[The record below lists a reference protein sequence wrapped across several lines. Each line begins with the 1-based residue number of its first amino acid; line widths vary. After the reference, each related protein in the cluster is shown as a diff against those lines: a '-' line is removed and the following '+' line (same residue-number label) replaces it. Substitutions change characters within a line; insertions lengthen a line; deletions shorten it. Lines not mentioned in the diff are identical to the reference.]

1 MFASAADR
9 RLFELAQAQACEY
22 LAGAQVQRVFPV
34 EAALPVGGVRRGA
47 ARGALRA
54 RGHAAPAA
62 RAGLS
67 RHGGEHGGRYFGL
80 VVGGVFPPVVAAKWL
95 ADAWDQCAALHASSP
110 VSSKLEA
117 VCEKWL
123 LELLGLPA
131 GCVAGFVGGTST
143 ATAVGLAAARH
154 ELLRRQGWDVNADG
168 LFGAPPIRVVI
179 GAEAHGT
186 VFKALALLGLGRERV
201 EKVPGGRPGR
211 MIAAA
216 MPALDDRTLVFAQ
229 AGNVNTGA
237 FDPFE
242 AICGKAAAARA
253 WVHVDGA
260 FGLWAAASRACATWC
275 GAWSAAD
282 SWSVD
287 AHKTLN
293 APYDC
298 GIVLCRHPAAMV
310 AAMQN
315 TGAYIVYGDK
325 RDGMLYTPEM
335 SRRGRGTELWAT
347 LKTLGRSG
355 AAELVE
361 GLCERARQASALLR
375 KARFRVLNEVVFNQ
389 VLVACA
395 DPERTLATLQ
405 RLQDSGECW
414 CGGTSWQGQTA
425 IRLSVCS
432 WATTADDIDR
442 TVAAFI
448 QAGADIS
455 LWPPG
460 RNRAELGT
468 WTVTISDIW
477 P

>member
-1 MFASAADR
+1 MPDRNPLQQQMFASATDR
-9 RLFELAQAQACEY
+9 GLFQLAQSQACEY
-22 LAGAQVQRVFPV
+22 LAEAQTRRVFPA
-34 EAALPVGGVRRGA
+34 EAALAGLAGFDE
-47 ARGALRA
+47 ALPE
-54 RGHAAPAA
+54 GPCEPAA
-62 RAGLS
+62 MLRQLHELGSPATVAS
-67 RHGGEHGGRYFGL
+67 TGGRYFGL
-80 VVGGVFPPVVAAKWL
+80 VVGGVFPPVVGAKWL

-201 EKVPGGRPGR
+201 ERVPVDGQGR

-242 AICGKAAAARA
+242 EICGKAAAAGA

-260 FGLWAAASRACATWC
+260 FGLWAAASPRLRHLVR
-275 GAWSAAD
+275 GMERAD

-395 DPERTLATLQ
+395 DRESTLATLQ

-414 CGGTSWQGQTA
+414 CGGTSWQGETA

-448 QAGADIS
+448 QARG
-455 LWPPG
+455 
-460 RNRAELGT
+460 
-468 WTVTISDIW
+468 
-477 P
+477 